1 MNNHADISQLIL
13 DKAMEL
19 AGGKS
24 WETLRLY
31 EVAEA
36 LEISLDDIR
45 QHYPQ
50 KDDLVDAWFDRA
62 DQAMLVFASSG
73 QLQQYPIRERIKQ
86 VYMAWLGSLAPYRK
100 VTGDMLLYKLEPA
113 HIHLQ
118 FLGLLRISRTVQW
131 MREAIMSNTT
141 HLCRISEEVG
151 LTSIYVATFIYWLGD
166 DSFESKKTQA
176 FLEKQLIRAESLI
189 KRLSWFTPREHT
201 PTHGTST
208 SAG

>member
-13 DKAMEL
+13 DKALEL
-19 AGGKS
+19 AGYKS

-31 EVAEA
+31 EIAEA

-45 QHYPQ
+45 QYYPQ

-62 DQAMLVFASSG
+62 DQAMLLFASSG

-86 VYMAWLGSLAPYRK
+86 VYMAWLSSLAPYRK

-118 FLGLLRISRTVQW
+118 VLGLLRISRTVQW

-141 HLCRISEEVG
+141 HFCRISEEVG
-151 LTSIYVATFIYWLGD
+151 LTSLYVATFIYWLGD
-166 DSFESKKTQA
+166 DSFESKRTQV
-176 FLEKQLIRAESLI
+176 FLERQLLRAESLI
-189 KRLSWFTPREHT
+189 NRLKWFTPKEHPPT
-201 PTHGTST
+201 PELSKSVG
-208 SAG
+208 